1 MQLGD
6 FHPLTRAIAKIRASI
21 VGFYLDFRIIVDSLR
36 NCFNKPG
43 FGWLVVLIT
52 WYEAKNILPKH
63 IVKVFLMWPLFFT
76 IICQVV
82 VIFFN
87 GPIHDDGFLHTI
99 MEPLNSNGTPKYVH
113 SVVWFKF
120 KIIGFFF
127 YSFVRG
133 NMLQFETVSG

>member
-1 MQLGD
+1 MGD
-6 FHPLTRAIAKIRASI
+6 LQPLTRAITKTRASI

-36 NCFNKPG
+36 NW

-76 IICQVV
+76 IIFQVV
-82 VIFFN
+82 VIFCI
-87 GPIHDDGFLHTI
+87 GPIHDDGFMHTI
-99 MEPLNSNGTPKYVH
+99 MEPLSYNGTPKYVH
-113 SVVWFKF
+113 SVVWFEV

-127 YSFVRG
+127 YCFVLG
-133 NMLQFETVSG
+133 NMLQFETVSR